1 MTNIVKGLLTTYGAT
16 TQVQTSYFFVV
27 SGSGYIPSYDTSSYL
42 FIGKVKPWLDDN
54 NPPQPV
60 QSQAEIKTAFKNMVA
75 AKLLT
80 SSNMAP
86 VVPRVDWTSGR
97 TYAPYSD
104 LEDMFERDGG
114 GNLVRQFYVRN
125 RFDQIFKC
133 LYNNNDNPSIVE
145 PILQAGTTEP
155 SQTLYSSDGYKWIY
169 VTTINKGLKKDFF
182 DDSWMPILP
191 GSQGINVQTK
201 AGLGSINAINIT
213 NGGSDYIDGFN
224 STIITID
231 GDGQGATA
239 YANVE
244 SGSVKDIVVTNTG
257 NNYTTATVTISTES
271 GFTGTDAT
279 AIAVISPVGGHG
291 TDPVSELGC
300 RHLMIS
306 AEINGSENGLV
317 PTDIAFRQLGIV
329 VNPELKDGTT
339 PKELIYNT
347 TDMGYVSY
355 GTLGYTI
362 GETVYQGS
370 DILNP
375 TFNAEVC
382 SFDST
387 NNVIYMI
394 NIEGNYSI
402 GSPVYG
408 ESSGTTRV
416 LLDYTKTDFGVG
428 SGHMMYFE
436 NRTPIQ
442 RSPNGN
448 EQLRLLLSF

>member
-60 QSQAEIKTAFKNMVA
+60 QSQYEIKTAFKNMVA

-97 TYAPYSD
+97 VYAPYSD
-104 LEDMFERDGG
+104 LEDMFERDGN

-201 AGLGSINAINIT
+201 AGLGAINAINVT
-213 NGGSDYIDGFN
+213 NGGNDYIDGFN
-224 STIITID
+224 STIITVD

-244 SGSVKDIVVTNTG
+244 NGFVKDIVVTNAG

-347 TDMGYVSY
+347 TDMAYVSY

-387 NNVIYMI
+387 NNIIHMI

-442 RSPNGN
+442 RSPSGN

>member
-1 MTNIVKGLLTTYGAT
+1 
-16 TQVQTSYFFVV
+16 
-27 SGSGYIPSYDTSSYL
+27 
-42 FIGKVKPWLDDN
+42 
-54 NPPQPV
+54 
-60 QSQAEIKTAFKNMVA
+60 
-75 AKLLT
+75 
-80 SSNMAP
+80 
-86 VVPRVDWTSGR
+86 
-97 TYAPYSD
+97 
-104 LEDMFERDGG
+104 
-114 GNLVRQFYVRN
+114 
-125 RFDQIFKC
+125 
-133 LYNNNDNPSIVE
+133 
-145 PILQAGTTEP
+145 
-155 SQTLYSSDGYKWIY
+155 
-169 VTTINKGLKKDFF
+169 
-182 DDSWMPILP
+182 
-191 GSQGINVQTK
+191 
-201 AGLGSINAINIT
+201 
-213 NGGSDYIDGFN
+213 
-224 STIITID
+224 
-231 GDGQGATA
+231 
-239 YANVE
+239 
-244 SGSVKDIVVTNTG
+244 
-257 NNYTTATVTISTES
+257 
-271 GFTGTDAT
+271 
-279 AIAVISPVGGHG
+279 
-291 TDPVSELGC
+291 
-300 RHLMIS
+300 MIS

-347 TDMGYVSY
+347 TDMAYVSY

-387 NNVIYMI
+387 NNIIHMI

-442 RSPNGN
+442 RSPSGN

>member
-60 QSQAEIKTAFKNMVA
+60 QSQYEIKTAFKNMVA

-97 TYAPYSD
+97 VYAPYSD
-104 LEDMFERDGG
+104 LEDMFERDGN

-201 AGLGSINAINIT
+201 AGLGSINAINVT
-213 NGGSDYIDGFN
+213 NGGNDYIDGFN

-244 SGSVKDIVVTNTG
+244 NGLVKDIVVTNAG

-347 TDMGYVSY
+347 TDMAYVSY

-387 NNVIYMI
+387 NNIIHMI

-442 RSPNGN
+442 RSPSGN

>member
-60 QSQAEIKTAFKNMVA
+60 QSQYEIKTAFKNMVA

-97 TYAPYSD
+97 VYAPYSD
-104 LEDMFERDGG
+104 LEDMFERDGN

-201 AGLGSINAINIT
+201 AGLGAINAINVT
-213 NGGSDYIDGFN
+213 NGGNDYIDGFN
-224 STIITID
+224 STIITVD

-244 SGSVKDIVVTNTG
+244 NGFVKDIVVTNAG

-347 TDMGYVSY
+347 TDMAYVSY

-387 NNVIYMI
+387 NNIIYLI

-442 RSPNGN
+442 RSPSGN